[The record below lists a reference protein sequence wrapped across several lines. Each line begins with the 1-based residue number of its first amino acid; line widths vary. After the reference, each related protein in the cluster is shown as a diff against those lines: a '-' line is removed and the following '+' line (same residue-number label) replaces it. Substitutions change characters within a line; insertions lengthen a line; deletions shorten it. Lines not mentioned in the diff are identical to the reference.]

1 MPKSPE
7 QFDFSKAE
15 DQQKLEKLPKKER
28 EKFIESQAEEGY
40 AINDLVSS
48 GVAGNFERAD
58 EILSEYKKSPD
69 FSFEELS
76 GSLEKVKDLKEKI
89 QTEFQKIKEYQEN
102 LKRLEQSK
110 DNLESNRELL
120 IRIAKQQGLETEEI
134 EKFDNKR
141 LTKRVAGN
149 IAIEKAEE
157 FIGGEQYNKIKEER
171 ASLKRENLLVENG
184 IEALRKQKDRGPKW
198 EKEWGNLQKKQE
210 QISERRDEISSEL
223 KTLINKKS
231 IGDDNLR
238 LVAAEALGLTYD
250 RESILYES
258 PHGVRE
264 FKDSTKAMGIDMFT
278 ADGRYSDGDTY
289 IGYKDRVW
297 EKAREHVIKEYGSI
311 QGDEK
316 TTQETLTDLQEQE
329 KLLKEKLTGTEENKK
344 DLEVKFNGYS
354 KLIKRGNPIK
364 NIEDLMPWVIKFV
377 GKENPAFVKV
387 KPRDGVVVML
397 NNESHYYGSG
407 GCESGVTASI
417 IRNEP
422 SNKDSKYYIWR
433 DPYDQRKDDRRFY
446 FDRVKILKVEKDSVK
461 IKLINSSKNFE
472 MALTLNV
479 KEIEKPKVKEVLA
492 EEEQKI
498 WKRNY
503 DKIREKLV
511 EDSFLS
517 NAIMPDYINYE
528 SFEGALPSGTSTER
542 MVPYKRPRVV
552 EEFVDETQ
560 GVAAVIIKSQIDHA
574 AGRGKQ
580 FKWEGYIVD
589 KNGNSRS
596 VWSDNAYEVEMRQ
609 GKRIEMKAVD
619 LLKLAEKKE

>member
-7 QFDFSKAE
+7 QFDFSKLE
-15 DQQKLEKLPKKER
+15 GQQKFEKLPKKER
-28 EKFIESQAEEGY
+28 EKFVESQAEEGH

-76 GSLEKVKDLKEKI
+76 GSLEKVKDFKEKI

-102 LKRLEQSK
+102 LKRLEQNK

-120 IRIAKQQGLETEEI
+120 IRMAKQQGLETEEI
-134 EKFDNKR
+134 EKLDNER
-141 LTKRVAGN
+141 LTERVAGN

-171 ASLKRENLLVENG
+171 ASLKRENLSVENG
-184 IEALRKQKDRGPKW
+184 INALRKQKDRGPEW
-198 EKEWGNLQKKQE
+198 EREWDDLNKKRE
-210 QISERRDEISSEL
+210 QIRERGDKISSEL
-223 KTLINKKS
+223 EILINKKS
-231 IGDDNLR
+231 INDDNLR
-238 LVAAEALGLTYD
+238 LVTTEALGLTYD
-250 RESILYES
+250 GARILYES
-258 PHGVRE
+258 PRSVRE
-264 FKDSTKAMGIDMFT
+264 FKDSTKAMEIDMFT

-289 IGYKDRVW
+289 IGYKDGVW
-297 EKAREHVIKEYGSI
+297 EKARGHVIKEYGSI

-316 TTQETLTDLQEQE
+316 TTQETLTDLHEQE

-344 DLEVKFNGYS
+344 DLEVRFNGYS
-354 KLIKRGNPIK
+354 ELIKCGNPIK

-407 GCESGVTASI
+407 GCEYGVTASI

-422 SNKDSKYYIWR
+422 SNKDSKYYKWR

-446 FDRVKILKVEKDSVK
+446 FDRIEILKVEKDSVE
-461 IKLINSSKNFE
+461 IKLINPSEKFE
-472 MALTLNV
+472 KTLTLNV
-479 KEIEKPKVKEVLA
+479 KEIEKPKAKEALT
-492 EEEQKI
+492 EEEQKT

-503 DKIREKLV
+503 NGIREKLV

-528 SFEGALPSGTSTER
+528 FFEGTLPSVTSTGR
-542 MVPYKRPRVV
+542 MVSYERPRVV
-552 EEFVDETQ
+552 EEYVDETQ

-580 FKWEGYIVD
+580 YKWEGYIID

-596 VWSDNAYEVEMRQ
+596 VWSDNAYELYMRQ
-609 GKRIEMKAVD
+609 GKRIEMKAAD
-619 LLKLAEKKE
+619 LSKLAEKK